1 MWPFF
6 ESKSGNKRVC
16 REDGWRLENLCMEFY
31 PFILMLNGSVPMH
44 AAQDRVFS
52 TGGSGTC
59 IHTTAENMKCIGEDI
74 SERK

>member
-1 MWPFF
+1 
-6 ESKSGNKRVC
+6 
-16 REDGWRLENLCMEFY
+16 MEFY